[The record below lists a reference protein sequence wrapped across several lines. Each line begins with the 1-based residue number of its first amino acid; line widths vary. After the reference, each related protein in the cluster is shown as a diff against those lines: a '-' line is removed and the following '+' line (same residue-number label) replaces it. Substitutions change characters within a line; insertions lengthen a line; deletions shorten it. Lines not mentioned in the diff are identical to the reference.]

1 MANGWQYWINI
12 IYLPHICI
20 CLCMCFSFCISRK
33 WKRILLHRAFTGCPC
48 ICIKISICI
57 CICICVCI
65 CVCICICI
73 CVCICVCI
81 CMCICI
87 CVCICWH
94 KWLRISTQDVTGT
107 SFPRPILR
115 SGRGWWWKPRESL
128 FWRFSTIV
136 GQRMVAAPHTR
147 SIATQ
152 LCSAASSSFPPHPMP
167 SSPVT
172 VIPSVCTSP
181 PVQAARVA
189 SAHGISDF
197 WPGKVT
203 KAGGRQVAGE
213 GGGAGADAPG
223 QVAAG
228 GVAVVVG
235 ARCKVA
241 TCRCFP
247 PRERVNPLHKTI
259 SPAYFC
265 YII

>member
-1 MANGWQYWINI
+1 MSLAGAFPGQSSAAAAAGGESLARASSDVFPPSSVNGW
-12 IYLPHICI
+12 LP
-20 CLCMCFSFCISRK
+20 
-33 WKRILLHRAFTGCPC
+33 LHTPAHLHCN
-48 ICIKISICI
+48 S
-57 CICICVCI
+57 
-65 CVCICICI
+65 
-73 CVCICVCI
+73 
-81 CMCICI
+81 
-87 CVCICWH
+87 
-94 KWLRISTQDVTGT
+94 
-107 SFPRPILR
+107 
-115 SGRGWWWKPRESL
+115 
-128 FWRFSTIV
+128 
-136 GQRMVAAPHTR
+136 A
-147 SIATQ
+147 Q
-152 LCSAASSSFPPHPMP
+152 LPQPPFPPHPMP

-228 GVAVVVG
+228 GVAAVVG